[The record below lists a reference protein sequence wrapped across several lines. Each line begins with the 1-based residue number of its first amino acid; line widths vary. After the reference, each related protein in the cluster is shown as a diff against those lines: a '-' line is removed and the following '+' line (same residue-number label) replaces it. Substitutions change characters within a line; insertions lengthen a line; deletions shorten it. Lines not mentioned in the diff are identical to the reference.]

1 MTENQTSPATDSTT
15 PTAPTFGS
23 SAPPLGAFA
32 EIDGRRVFVHREG
45 EGGPAVV
52 FLPGASAIGLNYY
65 GLQRR
70 VAEFTTAVIYDRGG
84 SGYSDSMP
92 LPRSA
97 EDVATELRDL
107 LHAQDIPAPYVLV
120 AHSLGGAYAQRFA
133 QLFPDE
139 VAGLVWLDAF
149 HSDWD
154 DYMPEEASIA
164 AGERMAPPVEQL
176 RQALP
181 FIRDFVAETY
191 ADYPADL
198 RDAVVDYHQ
207 SETWVQVGH
216 AERGT
221 MTPLVAELKAGPGFP
236 DVPLIALTP
245 LAVDPN
251 QAALMSEETLQA
263 IHDGKTNLYQA
274 LADSVP
280 HGEHRVLTDANH
292 SQLIT
297 ERADTIIEAIRD
309 IVTQVNAA

>member
-1 MTENQTSPATDSTT
+1 MTEIENVQTT
-15 PTAPTFGS
+15 TAPTIA
-23 SAPPLGAFA
+23 SAPPLGGFA
-32 EIDGRRVFVHREG
+32 EVDGRKVFVHSEG
-45 EGGPAVV
+45 QGGPAVV

-84 SGYSDSMP
+84 SGYSDAMP

-97 EDVATELRDL
+97 EAVATELREVL
-107 LHAQDIPAPYVLV
+107 RGQGIPAPYVLV

-133 QLFPDE
+133 QLFPEE

-154 DYMPEEASIA
+154 DYMPAEANLA
-164 AGERMAPPVEQL
+164 AGEAMAPTQEQL

-181 FIRDFVAETY
+181 FIRDFVAQTY
-191 ADYPADL
+191 ADYPETL
-198 RDAVVDYHQ
+198 RDAVVEYHL

-221 MTPLVAELKAGPGFP
+221 MTPLAAELKAGPGFP
-236 DVPLIALTP
+236 DVPLVAVTP

-263 IHDGKTNLYQA
+263 THDGKTRLYQA

-280 HGEHRVLTDANH
+280 DGEHRVLDDANH

-297 ERADTIIEAIRD
+297 ERADTIIDAIRT
-309 IVTQVNAA
+309 VVAKAAA